1 MDPSI
6 FSQQSGNG
14 RSDATGGPDQQTQ
27 KRSRQNDDTN
37 FGFPVQQTN
46 SLNSQQYPFINQYG
60 GGSQV
65 QQGNVLNQLLY
76 NNQSHQGNN
85 QLSAGLVSGAQGL
98 SNPLTGLMNVGLF
111 NNPLASQQHQQQ
123 QMMMGQQG
131 QRQQAQ
137 VAAEQPMYVN
147 ARQYHRI
154 LKRRVARAKYEAALK
169 AQNTKRPYL
178 HESRHKHAMKRPR
191 GPGGRFLTAKEIAE
205 LEQQKETQSS
215 SSDKSSVSPVAVG
228 DDEDKDEDNDDEQ
241 EVSQTTF
248 KKQKIKEVSAAS
260 SPRSPNGKVPKIT
273 NIEDFL
279 NDNSTN

>member
-14 RSDATGGPDQQTQ
+14 RSDATGGPDQQNTQ
-27 KRSRQNDDTN
+27 KRSWQNDDTN

-46 SLNSQQYPFINQYG
+46 SLSSQQYPFINQYG

-76 NNQSHQGNN
+76 NNNQSHQGNN

-98 SNPLTGLMNVGLF
+98 SNPLAGLMNVGLF
-111 NNPLASQQHQQQ
+111 NNPLASQQQQKQ

-137 VAAEQPMYVN
+137 AAAEQPMYVN

-205 LEQQKETQSS
+205 LEQQKGTQSS
-215 SSDKSSVSPVAVG
+215 SSEKSSVSPVAVG
-228 DDEDKDEDNDDEQ
+228 ADEDNDDEQ
-241 EVSQTTF
+241 EVSQTTV

-260 SPRSPNGKVPKIT
+260 SPKSPNGGKVPKIT